1 MPKLPE
7 ISISSRE
14 CFQDATQRA
23 NSQGK
28 MLGSSHF
35 VYSLLTYADNS
46 MFDLIKLLGAD
57 PKQLAPAIKS
67 LELQEPDINRV
78 TGENKTPAVYGALSS
93 LQKVMNKVGDTKATM
108 EVILASF
115 CNGQDAT
122 AKTLVS
128 YGVNESKIVEAIIH
142 LRNTSSTSNQPQGV
156 AETKILSKFGEDL
169 TAKARDGKIDP
180 VIGRDSETRRV
191 MQILSRRTKNNPVIV
206 GEPGVGKALF
216 NDTLIPVDDK
226 RGYVKISDI
235 KVGDNGFSR
244 LGKSTR
250 VIGVY
255 PQGKKE
261 SYRVVFNDGSSI
273 VCSKD
278 HLWTGWSLQ
287 DYLDGKESET
297 CLLYTSP
304 SPRDATLSRMPSS
317 A

>member
-1 MPKLPE
+1 MAKFPE
-7 ISISSRE
+7 ISNSSKE

-57 PKQLAPAIKS
+57 PEQLAPAIKS
-67 LELQEPDINRV
+67 LELKEPDINRV

-108 EVILASF
+108 EIILASF

-142 LRNTSSTSNQPQGV
+142 LRNTSSTSNQPKGV
-156 AETKILSKFGEDL
+156 AETKVLSKFGEDL
-169 TAKARDGKIDP
+169 TAKAKEGKIDP

-206 GEPGVGKALF
+206 GEPGVGKALL
-216 NDTLIPVDDK
+216 NSTLIPVEDE
-226 RGYVKISDI
+226 RGYVKISDL
-235 KVGDNGFSR
+235 KVGDHVFSR
-244 LGKSTR
+244 KGNPS
-250 VIGVY
+250 VVVGVY

-261 SYRVVFNDGSSI
+261 SYRVVFNDGSSV

-278 HLWTGWSLQ
+278 HLWTGWSFY
-287 DYLDGKESET
+287 DSINGK
-297 CLLYTSP
+297 
-304 SPRDATLSRMPSS
+304 
-317 A
+317 